1 MRPTLLLNFTY
12 EPLRIIDWKKAVILL
27 YLGKAEPVSSY
38 DITIRSVSVSM
49 GLPAV
54 IRLLKYVKDGR
65 RVYLRF
71 SRENVYIRDN
81 YTCQYCGRRFPPS
94 KLTYDH
100 VIPKSR
106 GGETNW
112 TNIVTCCEE
121 CNRKK
126 GDRTPEEAGM
136 KLIKQPKRPVMLPG
150 MSIKRRTIPPEWKP
164 YLFLED

>member
-1 MRPTLLLNFTY
+1 MKPTLLLNFTY
-12 EPLRIIDWKKAVILL
+12 EPLRIIDWKRAVILI
-27 YLGKAEPVSSY
+27 YLGKAEPVSTY
-38 DITIRSVSVSM
+38 NIKIRSVSFSM
-49 GLPAV
+49 DLPAV

-65 RVYLRF
+65 RIYVRF

-81 YTCQYCGRRFPPS
+81 YTCQYCGRKFPSS

-106 GGETNW
+106 GGETSW

-136 KLIKQPKRPVMLPG
+136 KLIKQPKRPVLLPG
-150 MSIKRRTIPPEWKP
+150 MSIKTRPIPQEWKP
-164 YLFLED
+164 YLFMED